1 MVKSFPV
8 LLFQSLKNFHYFF
21 PLLEKTG
28 KVRPFISAS
37 EGHGSTGMQKSDLK
51 LSQKKAEGYV
61 IPIGQVN
68 LVFATTDK
76 GMVGCGAIDVM
87 ALDRFSYPAA
97 RVKPSQGTSIG
108 TLDDLLAGIIKD
120 ANESAGK
127 LGIKVGMTG
136 REALDLL

>member
-1 MVKSFPV
+1 
-8 LLFQSLKNFHYFF
+8 
-21 PLLEKTG
+21 
-28 KVRPFISAS
+28 
-37 EGHGSTGMQKSDLK
+37 
-51 LSQKKAEGYV
+51 
-61 IPIGQVN
+61 
-68 LVFATTDK
+68 
-76 GMVGCGAIDVM
+76 MVGCGAIDVM